1 MRRWVSIVAGQFVM
15 LMCGTAY
22 LFSIFSNTVRANLD
36 LSEVEVNQISTIIY
50 CGMNELALNIQ

>member
-1 MRRWVSIVAGQFVM
+1 M